1 MTSTLICI
9 MVYNTHTNFEG
20 RTNMET
26 DIHTKKRGGGYH
38 VNYSVIRRPLLS

>member
-26 DIHTKKRGGGYH
+26 DIHTKKGVGGTT
-38 VNYSVIRRPLLS
+38 